1 MTLPALPEHGP
12 QHLPPKVRPHVGA
25 APWRSG
31 VARLVL
37 LIALAHGLSSA
48 AAQSAEADAACQ
60 TAGEVALHSWHTL
73 SLCAQHGHLPATQV
87 KAAQASA
94 DRRWPKLKRER
105 LQQTAWA
112 EQVRGVANSSPLDWG
127 APDNREAHRLS
138 CRIQFLTEPLSPEW
152 REAMRCWR

>member
-1 MTLPALPEHGP
+1 MLLAAW
-12 QHLPPKVRPHVGA
+12 RGA
-25 APWRSG
+25 ARVG
-31 VARLVL
+31 VLVADL
-37 LIALAHGLSSA
+37 LHGLFPA
-48 AAQSAEADAACQ
+48 AAQAAEADAACQ
-60 TAGEVALHSWHTL
+60 TAGEMALYSWHTL
-73 SLCAQHGHLPATQV
+73 SLCAQHGHLPAAQV

-112 EQVRGVANSSPLDWG
+112 EQVRGMANSSPLDWA
-127 APDNREAHRLS
+127 APENREASRNS

>member
-1 MTLPALPEHGP
+1 MAIETCRLLHG
-12 QHLPPKVRPHVGA
+12 LLSAAWRRAVRLCLLTA
-25 APWRSG
+25 
-31 VARLVL
+31 VL
-37 LIALAHGLSSA
+37 WHGLASALASA
-48 AAQSAEADAACQ
+48 DEADAACQ
-60 TAGEVALHSWHTL
+60 TAGEVALYSWHTL
-73 SLCAQHGHLPATQV
+73 SLCAQHGHLPAAQV